1 MAAYLARP
9 TAVYYFNIP
18 GRDRTVSVILLVG
31 SRRNQEVGMERASA
45 RPHLDA
51 SRVPA
56 PVVRRLRIL
65 AIDPSLGTRLSTA
78 AFNEITAAI
87 PWEELHPGPVG
98 EYLEVVDVDP
108 ASGVF
113 YRPVDLDHP
122 HLLAENGLSPSES
135 NPQFHQ
141 QMVYAVAMTTIQH
154 FERALGRKALWSDRR
169 VASRSGF
176 NRQFVRR
183 LRIYPHAIRD
193 RNAYYSPAKK
203 ALLFGYFPVASKDD
217 DNTPGTVV
225 FTCLSHDI
233 VAHETTHALL
243 DGVHPRFNE
252 PTNPDVHAFHEAFAD
267 IVALFQHFTYPSVLE
282 SQIRR
287 TRGDLHSE
295 NLLGQLAQQ
304 FGRATGRGAA
314 LRDALGDRDGETGAW
329 KPRRPD
335 PHALDST
342 IGAHA
347 RGAILVA
354 AVFRAFLLIY
364 RSRTADLFRIATQG
378 TGTLPDGEIHPDLTA
393 RLAQEAARCADRV
406 LQMCIRAIDYC
417 PPVDITF
424 GDFLRGIITADLD
437 FSPEDKES
445 FRVVFIE
452 SFREWGISPRDIS
465 SMGVDSL
472 AWPTGD
478 ELLTEMRAD
487 QHLRHGPEDLRTQLG
502 DFVVGAARGWNLE
515 SDRFQVWR
523 DFDRVR
529 VRLWKWLREGDSV
542 GGDYARLFGLE
553 VESTPPTVSRGKG
566 GLPAV
571 EIHSVRPA
579 IRRTIAGTTSADLVI
594 EITQRRDGYFDEREQ
609 SEMDAPR
616 PQGGQTSRRG
626 GRRRGGPDF
635 VYRAGAT
642 ILIDPATRK
651 VRRIIRTPGTI
662 ADNAELARVRRFL
675 VGGDESSGN
684 AFDGGMAVS
693 LRDRE
698 TDGREEPFALIHQLE
713 EIR

>member
-1 MAAYLARP
+1 MVVVRGELERS
-9 TAVYYFNIP
+9 
-18 GRDRTVSVILLVG
+18 DL
-31 SRRNQEVGMERASA
+31 ERASA

-51 SRVPA
+51 ARVPA

-65 AIDPSLGTRLSTA
+65 AFDPSLATRLATA
-78 AFNEITAAI
+78 GFNEITAAI
-87 PWEELHPGPVG
+87 PWEDLQPGPVG

-113 YRPVDLDHP
+113 YHPVDLEHP

-169 VASRSGF
+169 VATRNGF

-267 IVALFQHFTYPSVLE
+267 IVALFQHFTYPAVLE

-314 LRDALGDRDGETGAW
+314 LRDALGDRDEETGAW

-335 PHALDST
+335 PHTLDST

-378 TGTLPDGEIHPDLTA
+378 TGKLPDGEIHPDLTA

-437 FSPEDKES
+437 YSPEDKES

-452 SFREWGISPRDIS
+452 SFREWGISPRSIS

-478 ELLTEMRAD
+478 ELLKEMRAD

-502 DFVVGAARGWNLE
+502 DFVVGAARAWNLE

-529 VRLWKWLREGDSV
+529 VRLWKWLREGEGV

-553 VESTPPTVSRGKG
+553 VESPPPTVSRGKG

-609 SEMDAPR
+609 DEMDKPR
-616 PQGGQTSRRG
+616 RKGGRTSRRG
-626 GRRRGGPDF
+626 GRRRAGPDF

-642 ILIDPATRK
+642 ILIDPSTRK
-651 VRRIIRTPGTI
+651 VRRVIRTPGTI

-693 LRDRE
+693 LRDRAA
-698 TDGREEPFALIHQLE
+698 DVREEPFALIHQLE